1 MARKARTN
9 KTQLLRN
16 VSLFSACSAKELSR
30 IAALADEAD
39 VDAGRVLT
47 KEGTP
52 GGEFFVVAEGTATA
66 KIRGKKVATFG
77 PGSFFGEMSLLDHGP
92 RSATVTADTPMH
104 LLVVDPRSF
113 ASLIDDVPSVARK
126 IMRALAERL
135 RNSEKAPAT
144 H

>member
-1 MARKARTN
+1 MARKGRTN
-9 KTQLLRN
+9 KTQLLKN

-39 VDAGRVLT
+39 VEAGRVLT
-47 KEGTP
+47 REGTP
-52 GGEFFVVAEGTATA
+52 GGEFFIIADGQATA
-66 KIRGKKVATFG
+66 SLRKKKLATLG

-113 ASLIDDVPSVARK
+113 ASLVDDVPSVARK
-126 IMRALAERL
+126 IMRTLAERL